1 MAKSKV
7 ILNAYNAFHNPGIS
21 NWMQGHP
28 LIPNEWKKLM
38 ALHPVADDGSLDFY
52 EFTSIFPMG
61 SYDAMTTYQGNKI
74 PKYVTTG
81 LWWLIPRDHG
91 KGITGMVD
99 YISSRGYY
107 GLMPMLPYQYAGGI
121 AYNAFH
127 NPGISNWMQGH
138 PLIPTEWKKLTD
150 GSRTGKPY
158 LRSSITSRGPVSHGC
173 SRLNSGHLIEF
184 REMLP
189 STSAGMKGIRVF
201 MPLSQ
206 CFDVYDL
213 KGDGNEEVMGVQ
225 YYLAFRHTKSRVAQQ
240 IWDLVWRKAR

>member
-28 LIPNEWKKLM
+28 LIPN
-38 ALHPVADDGSLDFY
+38 
-52 EFTSIFPMG
+52 
-61 SYDAMTTYQGNKI
+61 
-74 PKYVTTG
+74 
-81 LWWLIPRDHG
+81 
-91 KGITGMVD
+91 
-99 YISSRGYY
+99 
-107 GLMPMLPYQYAGGI
+107 
-121 AYNAFH
+121 
-127 NPGISNWMQGH
+127 
-138 PLIPTEWKKLTD
+138 EWKKLTD

-213 KGDGNEEVMGVQ
+213 QGDGSEEVMGVQ

-240 IWDLVWRKAR
+240 IWAQNNREDYYRWLYGDDINYGPPGQVTVYSAPTCKYVKRKAIQGKTYKNLNLYEASNEPEYIQFYVINGVNSSSRQAMEFNREMRRVGYGYSVDRGTLKLN